1 MIVMVDGEEYLTAD
15 EACSFLEVKPG
26 TLYAY
31 VSRGLLRSYPQELKR
46 GRLYSKSE
54 VSRMRLFAPAVR
66 AARTVTYPCR
76 LPKAGF
82 RTRRSPELAGSPSAR
97 SPKSS

>member
-31 VSRGLLRSYPQELKR
+31 VSRGLLRSYRQERKR

-54 VSRMRLFAPAVR
+54 ISRMRLFAAADTRVRHRDISLPA
-66 AARTVTYPCR
+66 AESWIPYT
-76 LPKAGF
+76 
-82 RTRRSPELAGSPSAR
+82 
-97 SPKSS
+97 